1 MTNIL
6 SNIKLYDVTLRDGL
20 QSLNKSMTLDEKKQL
35 LHSIIRNSP
44 SKEIEI
50 GSLVSSKI
58 LPQMDNSLELYKYA
72 ELLFP
77 QHIFFMLIPNKKKLE
92 LALNHN
98 VKNFAFITSTSDK
111 FQLKNVNKTLIE
123 TREELKEM
131 INMLDSRIHKT
142 KLYISCVYEC
152 PYIGK
157 QSVCHVVDI
166 VNDYLNY
173 NIQNICI
180 ADTCGSLTYD
190 FFSQLLILINKPL
203 MFKLSLHLH
212 NPDNKDIESIIKHS
226 LENNINTFDV
236 SYLHIGGCPLLL
248 NNIENTKNL
257 TYAFFDKQ
265 FTK

>member
-1 MTNIL
+1 
-6 SNIKLYDVTLRDGL
+6 
-20 QSLNKSMTLDEKKQL
+20 
-35 LHSIIRNSP
+35 
-44 SKEIEI
+44 
-50 GSLVSSKI
+50 
-58 LPQMDNSLELYKYA
+58 
-72 ELLFP
+72 
-77 QHIFFMLIPNKKKLE
+77 
-92 LALNHN
+92 
-98 VKNFAFITSTSDK
+98 
-111 FQLKNVNKTLIE
+111 
-123 TREELKEM
+123 
-131 INMLDSRIHKT
+131 MLDSRIHKT
-142 KLYISCVYEC
+142 KLYISCVNEC

-157 QSVCHVVDI
+157 HSLYYVADI

-173 NIQNICI
+173 NIQKICI
-180 ADTCGSLTYD
+180 SDTCGSLTYD

-257 TYAFFDKQ
+257 TYAFFDKK